1 MSFKICN
8 HCGSRLD
15 ANDNYCPKCG
25 TQYQATTNTPQPTEV
40 EYQVEQERKIKDG
53 YQALSDLRADFLEVF
68 FLRLS

>member
-40 EYQVEQERKIKDG
+40 EYQVEQER
-53 YQALSDLRADFLEVF
+53 LEADHENQS
-68 FLRLS
+68 RRHTDRMRI